1 MSIHTNGPDCITG
14 KCGYL
19 EYGAGTEHGRSIME
33 LLARIQVGDA
43 SHPAMEQI
51 LKEALESE
59 GKGMTYVILDAG
71 GDTDRD
77 RPGVCLRRLCQDY
90 GTDVISWEV

>member
-1 MSIHTNGPDCITG
+1 MRRKS
-14 KCGYL
+14 
-19 EYGAGTEHGRSIME
+19 GREALQQGLSR
-33 LLARIQVGDA
+33 LCFPRKLAD
-43 SHPAMEQI
+43 MEQI

>member
-1 MSIHTNGPDCITG
+1 
-14 KCGYL
+14 
-19 EYGAGTEHGRSIME
+19 
-33 LLARIQVGDA
+33 
-43 SHPAMEQI
+43 MEQI